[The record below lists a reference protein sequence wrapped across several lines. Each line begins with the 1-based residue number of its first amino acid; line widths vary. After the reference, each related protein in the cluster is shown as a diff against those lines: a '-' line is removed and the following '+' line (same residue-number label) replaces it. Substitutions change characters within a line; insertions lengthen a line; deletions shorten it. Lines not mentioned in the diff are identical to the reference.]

1 MPPQLASYSTTSS
14 KATMGQVFKEGSTTI
29 LIEGLDAILMAIYR
43 KEDPS
48 KMEIKK
54 SKEEEIERERK
65 ELRTV

>member
-1 MPPQLASYSTTSS
+1 M
-14 KATMGQVFKEGSTTI
+14 
-29 LIEGLDAILMAIYR
+29 EGLDAIPMEIYR